1 MAFKVEGVDTQ
12 EGIRR
17 SMSVAEIRLPGWKRH
32 DAKITKWKVIMLGWA
47 VAFSGTGEMRR
58 PQACYAQHSD
68 GNTSHK
74 I

>member
-1 MAFKVEGVDTQ
+1 M
-12 EGIRR
+12 
-17 SMSVAEIRLPGWKRH
+17 AEIRLPGWKRH